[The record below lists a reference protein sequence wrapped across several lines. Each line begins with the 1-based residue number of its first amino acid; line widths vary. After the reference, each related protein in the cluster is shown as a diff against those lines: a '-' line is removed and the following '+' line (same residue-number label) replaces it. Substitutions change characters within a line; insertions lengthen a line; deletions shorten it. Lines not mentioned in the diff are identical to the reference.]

1 MDLKRRLW
9 IAFASIIVGLVVF
22 ALKLGAYWLTGSV
35 ALFSDA
41 LETTVNIA
49 SSIATLA
56 AVWFAAKPADSNHPY
71 GHDKAEYFAAV
82 LVGVMIVLAALS
94 IFRAAWMGFI
104 SGDSPHYSPAGIAM
118 NVASAVIIGVWAR
131 YLIWHGKKDRSPALT
146 ADGKH
151 LMTDVVSSVGV
162 LGGVVLV
169 LITGWT
175 ILDPALAVLVG
186 LTVLW
191 SGWELVKESVGGLMD
206 EAASA
211 EVLEKIRLQIAEQGE
226 GALEAHDLRTRIAGK
241 STFVDFHLV
250 VPGSM
255 PVETAHEICDRIEAA
270 IAQDVPGARITIH
283 VEPEHK
289 AKHSGIVVL

>member
-1 MDLKRRLW
+1 MALGVRLR
-9 IAFASIIVGLVVF
+9 IAFFSIAVGILVLG
-22 ALKLGAYWLTGSV
+22 LKVGAYWLTDSV
-35 ALFSDA
+35 ALYSDA
-41 LETTVNIA
+41 LETIVNIA
-49 SSIATLA
+49 SSIAALA
-56 AVWFAAKPADSNHPY
+56 AVWFASKPADSNHPY

-94 IFRAAWMGFI
+94 IFRAAWLGFVEDNTPEF
-104 SGDSPHYSPAGIAM
+104 SLPGIGM
-118 NVASAVIIGVWAR
+118 NVVAAIINGLWAN
-131 YLIWHGKKDRSPALT
+131 YLVRFGRKARSPALV

-151 LMTDVVSSVGV
+151 LVTDVISSLGV
-162 LGGVVLV
+162 LLGVVLV
-169 LITGWT
+169 LLTGWT
-175 ILDPALAVLVG
+175 VLDSVLAVIVG

-211 EVLEKIRLQIAEQGE
+211 EVLDKIRAQISEQGE

-241 STFVDFHLV
+241 TTFIDFHLV

-255 PVETAHEICDRIEAA
+255 TVDVAHNICDRIEVA
-270 IAQDVPGARITIH
+270 IAADVPGARITIH

>member
-1 MDLKRRLW
+1 MDLKRRLR
-9 IAFASIIVGLVVF
+9 IAFLSIVVGIVVLGLKF
-22 ALKLGAYWLTGSV
+22 AAYWLTGSV

-56 AVWFAAKPADSNHPY
+56 AVWFASKPADSNHPY

-94 IFRAAWMGFI
+94 IFHAAWVGFT
-104 SGDSPHYSPAGIAM
+104 GGGSPQYSPAGIAM
-118 NVASAVIIGVWAR
+118 NLAAALINALWAR
-131 YLIWHGKKDRSPALT
+131 LLIHNGKKTRSPALL

-151 LMTDVVSSVGV
+151 LMTDVLTSAGV
-162 LGGVVLV
+162 LAGVVLV
-169 LITGWT
+169 LLTGWRL
-175 ILDPALAVLVG
+175 LDPALAALVG
-186 LTVLW
+186 LAVLW
-191 SGWELVKESVGGLMD
+191 SGWGLVKESVGGLMD

-211 EVLEKIRLQIAEQGE
+211 DVLDKIRLQISEHGE
-226 GALEAHDLRTRIAGK
+226 GALEAHDLRSRIAGK

-250 VPGSM
+250 VPGEMS
-255 PVETAHEICDRIEAA
+255 VEAAHDICDRIEIA
-270 IAQDVPGARITIH
+270 IAEDVPGARVTIH

>member
-1 MDLKRRLW
+1 MVLRRRLQ
-9 IAFASIIVGLVVF
+9 IASFSILVGVVVLG
-22 ALKLGAYWLTGSV
+22 LKIGAYMLTGSV
-35 ALFSDA
+35 ALYSDA

-49 SSIATLA
+49 SSIAALA

-71 GHDKAEYFAAV
+71 GHDKVEYFAAV

-94 IFRAAWMGFI
+94 IFREAWIGFTH
-104 SGDSPHYSPAGIAM
+104 GDSPHYSPEGITM
-118 NVASAVIIGVWAR
+118 NIVAALINAAWAR
-131 YLIWHGKKDRSPALT
+131 YLMHFGKTARSPALV

-151 LMTDVVSSVGV
+151 LMTDVVSSAGV
-162 LGGVVLV
+162 LAGVVLV
-169 LITGWT
+169 MLTGWRL
-175 ILDPALAVLVG
+175 LDPALAVLVG
-186 LTVLW
+186 ITVLW
-191 SGWELVKESVGGLMD
+191 SGWGLVKESVGGLMD

-211 EVLEKIRLQIAEQGE
+211 EVLEKIRLLISEHGE

-250 VPGSM
+250 VPGTM
-255 PVETAHEICDRIEAA
+255 PVDKAHEICDRIEEA
-270 IAQDVPGARITIH
+270 IAEDVPGARVTIH